1 MTSDS
6 LRDRL
11 RALPVFGDNLPEF
24 DTDAAPEDPITLLLA
39 WLEQAIAL
47 PVAQPHAMSI
57 ATADR
62 TGVPSNRTLL
72 LKDVTAEGLWFAT
85 MASSPK
91 GLELSTNPRAAVVL
105 YWREQGRQ
113 VRVTGEVRQGP
124 RDVSDRDF
132 LQRHPN
138 ARATVI
144 AGNQS
149 EPIVSEAEFQA
160 AIESARMRVADTPD
174 LVPEAWSAYVL
185 QPETIEF
192 WQAAVDR
199 EQQRLL
205 YSRVD
210 NEWSRDRL
218 WP

>member
-1 MTSDS
+1 MSSDS

-11 RALPVFGDNLPEF
+11 RALPVFGDSLPEF
-24 DTDAAPEDPITLLLA
+24 DPDAAPDDPLDLLLA

-57 ATADR
+57 ATAGS

-72 LKDVTAEGLWFAT
+72 LKDVTTEGLWFAT
-85 MASSPK
+85 MSSSPK
-91 GLELSTNPRAAVVL
+91 GLELAINPRAAIVL

-113 VRVTGEVRQGP
+113 VRVTGVVRRGP

-132 LQRHPN
+132 LQRHPD

-149 EPIVSEAEFQA
+149 DPIYSQPEFEAA
-160 AIESARMRVADTPD
+160 VASARMRVADTPD
-174 LVPEAWSAYVL
+174 LVPEAWSAYLIEPDTV
-185 QPETIEF
+185 EF

-205 YSRVD
+205 YTRAD
-210 NEWSRDRL
+210 DEWGRQRL